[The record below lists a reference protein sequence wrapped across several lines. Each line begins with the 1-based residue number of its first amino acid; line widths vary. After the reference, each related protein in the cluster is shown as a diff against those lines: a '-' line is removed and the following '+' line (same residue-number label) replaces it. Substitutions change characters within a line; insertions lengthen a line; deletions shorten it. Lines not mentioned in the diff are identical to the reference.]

1 MRLKL
6 LQKDQCKK
14 KGEETGDLIN
24 NKVANKI
31 TKISKTLQKNNSET
45 FKNEHDKVTPKE
57 RYISSE
63 ERQNIIDDL
72 GIIIKVIIIK
82 V

>member
-6 LQKDQCKK
+6 LQKDQFKK
-14 KGEETGDLIN
+14 KGEETGDLID
-24 NKVANKI
+24 NKIANKI
-31 TKISKTLQKNNSET
+31 TKISKTLQKNNSDT

-72 GIIIKVIIIK
+72 GIIIKV
-82 V
+82 

>member
-6 LQKDQCKK
+6 LQKDQFKK
-14 KGEETGDLIN
+14 KGEETGDLID

-31 TKISKTLQKNNSET
+31 TKISKTLQKNYLET

-72 GIIIKVIIIK
+72 GIIIKV
-82 V
+82 

>member
-1 MRLKL
+1 MRWKL
-6 LQKDQCKK
+6 LQKDQFKK
-14 KGEETGDLIN
+14 KGEETGDLID
-24 NKVANKI
+24 NKIANKI
-31 TKISKTLQKNNSET
+31 TKISKTLQKNNSDT

-72 GIIIKVIIIK
+72 GIIIKV
-82 V
+82 